1 MNYNFDPS
9 LVITLR
15 AKLHRTEHY
24 GASPMQKLQISPA
37 VDKII
42 KAIGLDWLKENAKP
56 FSTGYAETQ
65 LFFSPQRGVTYWLSA
80 AGSAVAVER
89 REFQG
94 LKGCIVTDR
103 FQCPIEKLRQA
114 IEARIFA

>member
-1 MNYNFDPS
+1 
-9 LVITLR
+9 
-15 AKLHRTEHY
+15 
-24 GASPMQKLQISPA
+24 MQKLQISPA

-42 KAIGLDWLKENAKP
+42 KAIGTDWLKINAQP
-56 FSTGYAETQ
+56 WSTGYDQ
-65 LFFSPQRGVTYWLSA
+65 SQFFFSPQRGVTYWLSA

-114 IEARIFA
+114 IEAKICA